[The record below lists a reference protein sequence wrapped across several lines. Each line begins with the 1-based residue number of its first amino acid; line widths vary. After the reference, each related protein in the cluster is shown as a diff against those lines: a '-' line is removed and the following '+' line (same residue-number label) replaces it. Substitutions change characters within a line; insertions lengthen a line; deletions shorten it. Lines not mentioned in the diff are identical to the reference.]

1 MKEWRIPVT
10 WEECSVVKVEAN
22 TLKEAMEIAYDEKGE
37 IPLPSDG
44 NYVDGSWSL
53 TESDTEIV
61 RELYNDNQE
70 DEIEF
75 HHMDAENE
83 KMAVKINEL
92 SDDDFYDVMMCLA
105 QRFGKGTSYTDID
118 GFCKTLN
125 AALHQIQNN
134 LVEVNG
140 GMDRF
145 LDVTLLIPNTEESDG
160 RE

>member
-10 WEECSVVKVEAN
+10 WEECSVIKVEAN

-44 NYVDGSWSL
+44 NYVDGSWVL
-53 TESDTEIV
+53 TETDTEIV

-70 DEIEF
+70 DEVEF
-75 HHMDAENE
+75 HHLDAENE
-83 KMAVKINEL
+83 KLAVKINEL

-125 AALHQIQNN
+125 AALHEIQDN
-134 LVEVNG
+134 LIDVNG
-140 GMDRF
+140 GLDNF
-145 LDVTLLIPNTEESDG
+145 LDVTLLIPVKEEGNG
-160 RE
+160 RQ